1 MVKTKNNGIV
11 DIKIFFVRLL
21 LRYPSDVSD
30 KIIIAKPNKKITY
43 LFLLYF
49 RFSFEVKIK
58 NNETKI
64 NIGIYKGLINLLNN
78 SLYMLLGSSL

>member
-1 MVKTKNNGIV
+1 MIKIKNKGTV

-21 LRYPSDVSD
+21 LRYPSDISD
-30 KIIIAKPNKKITY
+30 KIIIPSPAKKITY

-64 NIGIYKGLINLLNN
+64 KTGIYKGLINLLNN